1 MNNHTHKLDN
11 LEEPDKFIETDKL
24 PRLNHEERKS
34 EQPTTSKEIR
44 VIKNLPTQTSQ
55 MASLVNSTK
64 HLKKNLTPVILNSSK
79 TLKRREHVHINF
91 TRLASPSYQSQMKIL
106 VHQTNIHGERECE
119 NSR

>member
-1 MNNHTHKLDN
+1 MNAY
-11 LEEPDKFIETDKL
+11 I
-24 PRLNHEERKS
+24 PRNIQPFQLKHEERKS

-44 VIKNLPTQTSQ
+44 VIKNLPKQTSQ

-91 TRLASPSYQSQMKIL
+91 TRLASPSYQSQTRIQEEKTTDQYL
-106 VHQTNIHGERECE
+106 
-119 NSR
+119 

>member
-91 TRLASPSYQSQMKIL
+91 TRLASPSYQSQTRIQEEKTTDQYL
-106 VHQTNIHGERECE
+106 
-119 NSR
+119 